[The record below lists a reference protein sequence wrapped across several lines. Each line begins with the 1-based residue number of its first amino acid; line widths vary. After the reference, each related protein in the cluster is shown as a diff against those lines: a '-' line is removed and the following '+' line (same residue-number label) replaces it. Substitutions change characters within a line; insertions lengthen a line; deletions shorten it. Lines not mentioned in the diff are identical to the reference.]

1 MKVRAEREGP
11 LRSGKVKLKLKK
23 VEEIPRVTWEG
34 VWWGIGEVAAIFFFG
49 ETASFCMCQVITS
62 LPLKLCR
69 FGAYLATKKKNTSA
83 R

>member
-1 MKVRAEREGP
+1 MMKVRAEREGP

-34 VWWGIGEVAAIFFFG
+34 VWWGIGEVAAIFFLG

-62 LPLKLCR
+62 LSLKLCR
-69 FGAYLATKKKNTSA
+69 LGLI
-83 R
+83 